1 MQGAEIVLVQ
11 ETRTMTAGRIEVKD
25 EKKWVARSKMVVD
38 VFSEKGRKIKRKG
51 RRQK

>member
-1 MQGAEIVLVQ
+1 MLVQ

-38 VFSEKGRKIKRKG
+38 VFSEKEEK
-51 RRQK
+51 